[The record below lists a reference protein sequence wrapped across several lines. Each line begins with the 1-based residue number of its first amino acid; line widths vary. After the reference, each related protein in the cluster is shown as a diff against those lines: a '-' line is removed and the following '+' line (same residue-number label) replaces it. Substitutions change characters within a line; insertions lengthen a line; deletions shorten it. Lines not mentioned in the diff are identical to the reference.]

1 MSDRLVAVLKEIV
14 GEEKVIV
21 EANKDN
27 KTMPRKRKR
36 WGEAK
41 VRRDKR
47 LQNHEVLRLIQE
59 KYPEMK
65 TVRSDLKAIEL
76 AVEKEV
82 TTENKEEVSALLIQ
96 IAEFLVDKVQTRVQ
110 FIYRLNTIYLKK
122 FGVRSIKN
130 EKTTIERIKHQN
142 KENLIRKLHQVSSLH
157 QRDIEVMIDELAQS
171 THLVDQ
177 LICLGLVVGSRLT
190 EIVVLAQYL
199 PSPKGKNWV
208 IQQGVNQKG
217 YRTVEVAIGER
228 LEKPLVVLEYR
239 EFMALLRS
247 VREKI
252 AKEVNPLYMDP
263 VHMRATPEDRKV
275 LSSKL
280 SALVGQRVHSL
291 FRGHLKDMTFH
302 QLRTL
307 YSSAAYNIY
316 GVDTGVDKNVFKAE
330 VLGHRVNG
338 EIELASSHHYSQYDV
353 KPHALTPKVIEQE
366 LVMLKDQYGTCHAF
380 VKNHRRYDSKT
391 LDRLTTVIKE
401 MKEKGVIPTYTKLGH
416 LGFGG
421 SAIAEYRKVHG
432 KLS

>member
-1 MSDRLVAVLKEIV
+1 
-14 GEEKVIV
+14 
-21 EANKDN
+21 
-27 KTMPRKRKR
+27 
-36 WGEAK
+36 
-41 VRRDKR
+41 
-47 LQNHEVLRLIQE
+47 
-59 KYPEMK
+59 
-65 TVRSDLKAIEL
+65 
-76 AVEKEV
+76 
-82 TTENKEEVSALLIQ
+82 
-96 IAEFLVDKVQTRVQ
+96 
-110 FIYRLNTIYLKK
+110 
-122 FGVRSIKN
+122 
-130 EKTTIERIKHQN
+130 
-142 KENLIRKLHQVSSLH
+142 
-157 QRDIEVMIDELAQS
+157 MIDELAQS

-252 AKEVNPLYMDP
+252 A
-263 VHMRATPEDRKV
+263 KV